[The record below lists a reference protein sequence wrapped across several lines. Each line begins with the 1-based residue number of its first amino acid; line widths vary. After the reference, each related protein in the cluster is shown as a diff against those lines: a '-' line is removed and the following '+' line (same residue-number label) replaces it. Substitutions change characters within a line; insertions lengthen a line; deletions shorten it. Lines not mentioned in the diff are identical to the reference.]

1 MNDCLVTYI
10 ENDVFDS
17 IINENIKQRFQN
29 ISTTRKKKKKED
41 EFKHK
46 QIPFG
51 NITILQQ
58 GRQKQK
64 GDFIRM
70 KYKNLSIMKKNIT

>member
-1 MNDCLVTYI
+1 MNNCLVAYI
-10 ENDVFDS
+10 ESDVFDS
-17 IINENIKQRFQN
+17 IVNESIKQQFRN
-29 ISTTRKKKKKED
+29 ISSTKKKKE

-46 QIPFG
+46 QIPVG